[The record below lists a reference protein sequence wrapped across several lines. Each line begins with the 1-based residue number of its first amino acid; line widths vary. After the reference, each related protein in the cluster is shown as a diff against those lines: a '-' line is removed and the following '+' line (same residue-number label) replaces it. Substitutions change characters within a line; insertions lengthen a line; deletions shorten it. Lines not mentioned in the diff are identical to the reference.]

1 MTSRSKSRSSS
12 KPKTTRRASAPIGSL
27 IGSPIESLL
36 AFLRGSPTAH
46 HVVATS
52 VQRLLAA
59 GFTWFDAASTLPQF
73 SPQPVKGFVTRDG
86 ALIAFVIPRSTA
98 NHFRIVGAHTDSPG
112 LHVKPNPEGL
122 AANFGTLEVE
132 IYGSPLLNSWLDRD
146 LDIAGH
152 VVHRDGT
159 QRLFTSP
166 SPVARLAQLAI
177 HLDRG
182 VNENGVVLDKH
193 AHLRPVWHTGAT
205 GMTVRDQAAKWAGV
219 ASRDVAAVHA
229 QLVDH
234 EPARLIGLDHSM
246 VAAGRLDNQLSCWA
260 AIEALCN
267 TSPTKTKG
275 AGIGVVALFDHEEVG
290 SESTTGAAGPLLE
303 HMLERI
309 AHSIGKSRQDYL
321 AMLPGSSCL
330 SCDNAHAVHPN
341 YPERHDPKHAP
352 FINRGVALKSN
363 SNQRYAT
370 SASSA
375 VAFLSACTA
384 AKANHQL
391 FVSRNSMPC
400 GSTIGPITA
409 TRLGIDTV
417 DVGVPQL
424 SMHSAREVCGVHDAL
439 DLPRIA
445 GEFLRG

>member
-1 MTSRSKSRSSS
+1 M
-12 KPKTTRRASAPIGSL
+12 A
-27 IGSPIESLL
+27 
-36 AFLRGSPTAH
+36 TA
-46 HVVATS
+46 A
-52 VQRLLAA
+52 QRLLAA
-59 GFTWFDAASTLPQF
+59 GFTWFDATSSLPSAQK
-73 SPQPVKGFVTRDG
+73 SVKGFVTRDG
-86 ALIAFVIPRSTA
+86 ALVAFVVPHSSA
-98 NHFRIVGAHTDSPG
+98 DHFRIVGAHTDSPG
-112 LHVKPNPEGL
+112 LHLKPNPEGV

-146 LDIAGH
+146 LNIAGY

-182 VNENGVVLDKH
+182 VNESGVVLDKH
-193 AHLRPVWHTGAT
+193 AHLRPVWHTGAADLS
-205 GMTVRDQAAKWAGV
+205 VRELAARWAGV
-219 ASRDVAAVHA
+219 AERDVVAVHA
-229 QLVDH
+229 QLVGH
-234 EPARLIGLDHSM
+234 EPARLIGVDQSM
-246 VAAGRLDNQLSCWA
+246 VAGGRLDNQLSCWA
-260 AIEALCN
+260 AIEAVCN
-267 TSPTKTKG
+267 TSPNTAND

-309 AHSIGKSRQDYL
+309 AHSIGRSRNDYL
-321 AMLPGSSCL
+321 AMLPSSSCL

-352 FINRGVALKSN
+352 LINRGVALKSN

-384 AKANHQL
+384 AKVKHQL
-391 FVSRNSMPC
+391 FVSRNTMPC
-400 GSTIGPITA
+400 GSTIGPVTA

-424 SMHSAREVCGVHDAL
+424 SMHSAREVCGARDAL
-439 DLPRIA
+439 DLPRIISK
-445 GEFLRG
+445 FLRG

>member
-1 MTSRSKSRSSS
+1 MSARNSSS
-12 KPKTTRRASAPIGSL
+12 APTVD
-27 IGSPIESLL
+27 SLL
-36 AFLRGSPTAH
+36 DFLHGSPTAH
-46 HVVATS
+46 HVVATAAK
-52 VQRLLAA
+52 RLLAA
-59 GFTWFDAASTLPQF
+59 GFTWFDASSTLPSAQ
-73 SPQPVKGFVTRDG
+73 QPVKGFVTRDG
-86 ALIAFVIPRSTA
+86 ALVVFVVPHASA

-112 LHVKPNPEGL
+112 LHLKPNPEGV

-146 LDIAGH
+146 LNIAGY

-166 SPVARLAQLAI
+166 TPVARLAQLAI

-193 AHLRPVWHTGAT
+193 AHLRPVWHTGAADLS
-205 GMTVRDQAAKWAGV
+205 VRELAAKWAGV
-219 ASRDVAAVHA
+219 AKRDVAAVHA

-234 EPARLIGLDHSM
+234 EPARLIGVDQSM
-246 VAAGRLDNQLSCWA
+246 VAGGRLDNQLSCWA
-260 AIEALCN
+260 AIEAVCN
-267 TSPTKTKG
+267 TSQIKTKG

-309 AHSIGKSRQDYL
+309 AHSIGKSRHDYL

-375 VAFLSACTA
+375 VAFLSACSA
-384 AKANHQL
+384 AKVNHQL

>member
-1 MTSRSKSRSSS
+1 VSARNSSS
-12 KPKTTRRASAPIGSL
+12 APTVD
-27 IGSPIESLL
+27 SLL
-36 AFLRGSPTAH
+36 DFLHGSPTAH
-46 HVVATS
+46 HVVATAAK
-52 VQRLLAA
+52 RLLAA
-59 GFTWFDAASTLPQF
+59 GFTWFDASSTLPSAQ
-73 SPQPVKGFVTRDG
+73 QPVKGFVTRDG
-86 ALIAFVIPRSTA
+86 ALVVFVVPHASA

-112 LHVKPNPEGL
+112 LHLKPNPEGV

-146 LDIAGH
+146 LNIAGY

-166 SPVARLAQLAI
+166 TPVARLAQLAI

-193 AHLRPVWHTGAT
+193 AHLRPVWHTGAADLS
-205 GMTVRDQAAKWAGV
+205 VRELAAKWAGV
-219 ASRDVAAVHA
+219 AKRDVAAVHA

-234 EPARLIGLDHSM
+234 EPARVIGVDQSM
-246 VAAGRLDNQLSCWA
+246 VAGGRLDNQLSCWA
-260 AIEALCN
+260 AIEAMCN
-267 TSPTKTKG
+267 TSQIKTKV

-309 AHSIGKSRQDYL
+309 AHSIGKSRHDYL

-375 VAFLSACTA
+375 VAFLSACSA
-384 AKANHQL
+384 AKVNHQL

>member
-1 MTSRSKSRSSS
+1 
-12 KPKTTRRASAPIGSL
+12 
-27 IGSPIESLL
+27 
-36 AFLRGSPTAH
+36 
-46 HVVATS
+46 VVATAA
-52 VQRLLAA
+52 QRLLAA
-59 GFTWFDAASTLPQF
+59 GFTWFDATSRLPSIQQ
-73 SPQPVKGFVTRDG
+73 SVKGFDTRDG
-86 ALIAFVIPRSTA
+86 ALVAFDVPHPTA
-98 NHFRIVGAHTDSPG
+98 DYFRIVGAHTDSPG
-112 LHVKPNPEGL
+112 LHLKPKPEGV
-122 AANFGTLEVE
+122 AANFGTLEAE

-146 LDIAGH
+146 LNIAGY

-159 QRLFTSP
+159 QQLFTSP

-193 AHLRPVWHTGAT
+193 AHLRPVWHTGAADR
-205 GMTVRDQAAKWAGV
+205 TVRELAAKWAGI
-219 ASRDVAAVHA
+219 AERDIVAVHA

-234 EPARLIGLDHSM
+234 EPARVIGVDQSM

-260 AIEALCN
+260 AIEGVCN
-267 TSPTKTKG
+267 TIQTESSN

-309 AHSIGKSRQDYL
+309 AHSIGRSRNDYL

-341 YPERHDPKHAP
+341 YPERHDLKHAP
-352 FINRGVALKSN
+352 LINRGVALKSN

-375 VAFLSACTA
+375 KAFLSACTA
-384 AKANHQL
+384 AKVNHQL
-391 FVSRNSMPC
+391 FVSRNNMPC
-400 GSTIGPITA
+400 GSTIGPVTA

-424 SMHSAREVCGVHDAL
+424 SMHSAREVCGVSDAL
-439 DLPRIA
+439 DLPRIVR
-445 GEFLRG
+445 EFLCG

>member
-1 MTSRSKSRSSS
+1 M
-12 KPKTTRRASAPIGSL
+12 
-27 IGSPIESLL
+27 
-36 AFLRGSPTAH
+36 
-46 HVVATS
+46 VATAA
-52 VQRLLAA
+52 QRLLAA
-59 GFTWFDAASTLPQF
+59 GFTWFDALSSLPATQ
-73 SPQPVKGFVTRDG
+73 QQVKGFVTRDG
-86 ALIAFVIPRSTA
+86 ALVAFAVPHASA
-98 NHFRIVGAHTDSPG
+98 SHFRVVGAHTDSPG
-112 LHVKPNPEGL
+112 LHLKPNPEGV

-146 LDIAGH
+146 LNIAGY

-193 AHLRPVWHTGAT
+193 AHLRPVWHTGAADLS
-205 GMTVRDQAAKWAGV
+205 VRELAAKWAGV
-219 ASRDVAAVHA
+219 AERDVVAVHA

-234 EPARLIGLDHSM
+234 EPARVIGVDQSM
-246 VAAGRLDNQLSCWA
+246 VAGGRLDNQLSCWA
-260 AIEALCN
+260 AIEAVCS
-267 TSPTKTKG
+267 TSRTTASD

-309 AHSIGKSRQDYL
+309 AHSIGRSRNDYL

-375 VAFLSACTA
+375 VAFLSACAA
-384 AKANHQL
+384 AKVNHQL

-424 SMHSAREVCGVHDAL
+424 SMHSAREVCGVRDAL
-439 DLPRIA
+439 DLPRIV

>member
-1 MTSRSKSRSSS
+1 
-12 KPKTTRRASAPIGSL
+12 
-27 IGSPIESLL
+27 
-36 AFLRGSPTAH
+36 
-46 HVVATS
+46 VVATAA
-52 VQRLLAA
+52 QRLLAA
-59 GFTWFDAASTLPQF
+59 GFTWFDTSSTLPSAKQ
-73 SPQPVKGFVTRDG
+73 QVKGFVTRDG
-86 ALIAFVIPRSTA
+86 ALVAFVVPHLSA
-98 NHFRIVGAHTDSPG
+98 DHFRIVGAHTDSPG
-112 LHVKPNPEGL
+112 LHLKPNPEGL

-146 LDIAGH
+146 LNIAGY

-166 SPVARLAQLAI
+166 TPVARLAQLAI

-193 AHLRPVWHTGAT
+193 AHLRPVWHTGAADLS
-205 GMTVRDQAAKWAGV
+205 VRELAAKWAGV
-219 ASRDVAAVHA
+219 AERDVVAVHA

-234 EPARLIGLDHSM
+234 EAARLIGLDQSM
-246 VAAGRLDNQLSCWA
+246 VAGGRLDNQLSCWA
-260 AIEALCN
+260 AIEAVCN
-267 TSPTKTKG
+267 TSQTKTNA

-303 HMLERI
+303 HLLERI
-309 AHSIGKSRQDYL
+309 AYSIGKSRHDYL

-370 SASSA
+370 SASST

>member
-1 MTSRSKSRSSS
+1 
-12 KPKTTRRASAPIGSL
+12 
-27 IGSPIESLL
+27 
-36 AFLRGSPTAH
+36 
-46 HVVATS
+46 
-52 VQRLLAA
+52 
-59 GFTWFDAASTLPQF
+59 
-73 SPQPVKGFVTRDG
+73 
-86 ALIAFVIPRSTA
+86 
-98 NHFRIVGAHTDSPG
+98 
-112 LHVKPNPEGL
+112 
-122 AANFGTLEVE
+122 
-132 IYGSPLLNSWLDRD
+132 
-146 LDIAGH
+146 

-193 AHLRPVWHTGAT
+193 AHLRPVWHTGAADLS
-205 GMTVRDQAAKWAGV
+205 VRELAAKWAGV
-219 ASRDVAAVHA
+219 AERDVVAVHA

-234 EPARLIGLDHSM
+234 EPARVIGVDQSM
-246 VAAGRLDNQLSCWA
+246 VAGGRLDNQLSCWA
-260 AIEALCN
+260 AIEAVCS
-267 TSPTKTKG
+267 TSRTTASD

-309 AHSIGKSRQDYL
+309 AHSIGRSRNDYL

-370 SASSA
+370 SAASA
-375 VAFLSACTA
+375 VAFLSACAA
-384 AKANHQL
+384 AKVNHQL

-424 SMHSAREVCGVHDAL
+424 SMHSAREVCGVRDAL
-439 DLPRIA
+439 DLPRIV

>member
-1 MTSRSKSRSSS
+1 V
-12 KPKTTRRASAPIGSL
+12 SAPTVD
-27 IGSPIESLL
+27 SLL
-36 AFLRGSPTAH
+36 DFLHRSPTAH
-46 HVVATS
+46 HVVATAA
-52 VQRLLAA
+52 QRLLAA
-59 GFTWFDAASTLPQF
+59 GFTWFDATSRLPSAQQ
-73 SPQPVKGFVTRDG
+73 SVKGFVTRDG
-86 ALIAFVIPRSTA
+86 ALVAFVVPQPNA
-98 NHFRIVGAHTDSPG
+98 DHFRIVGAHTDSPG
-112 LHVKPNPEGL
+112 LHLKPSPEGV

-146 LDIAGH
+146 LNIAGY

-166 SPVARLAQLAI
+166 SPAARLAQLAI

-182 VNENGVVLDKH
+182 VNESGVVLDKH
-193 AHLRPVWHTGAT
+193 AHLRPVWHTGAADLS
-205 GMTVRDQAAKWAGV
+205 VRELAAKWAGV
-219 ASRDVAAVHA
+219 AERDVVAVHA

-234 EPARLIGLDHSM
+234 EPARVIGVDQSM
-246 VAAGRLDNQLSCWA
+246 VAGGRLDNQLSCWA
-260 AIEALCN
+260 AIEAVCN
-267 TSPTKTKG
+267 TSRTTASD

-309 AHSIGKSRQDYL
+309 AHSIGRSRNDYL

-375 VAFLSACTA
+375 VAFLSACSA

-391 FVSRNSMPC
+391 FVSRNNIPC

-424 SMHSAREVCGVHDAL
+424 SMHSAREVCGVRDAL
-439 DLPRIA
+439 DLPRIV